1 MDCRVLSDAFLFS
14 VVDHM
19 VFSFFQ
25 CSAARVF
32 FFFLDISIKILALI
46 FIDVIGP
53 CHFQYKVSNE
63 QHIVRFCHVC
73 LGCCNKKYQRLEV
86 L

>member
-1 MDCRVLSDAFLFS
+1 MLFYFLLLIIWFSLFFNVLL
-14 VVDHM
+14 
-19 VFSFFQ
+19 Q
-25 CSAARVF
+25 EF

-63 QHIVRFCHVC
+63 QHIVRFCHIC
-73 LGCCNKKYQRLEV
+73 LGCYNKKYQRLEV